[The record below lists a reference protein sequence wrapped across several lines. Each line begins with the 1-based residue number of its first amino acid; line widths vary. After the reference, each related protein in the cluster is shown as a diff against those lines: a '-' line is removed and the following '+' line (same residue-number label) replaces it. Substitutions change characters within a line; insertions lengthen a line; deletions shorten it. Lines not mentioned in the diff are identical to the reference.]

1 MRVPPKN
8 KHLLI
13 PLTSLDCSFI
23 VTLPSMILESDVF
36 VQLLVISYM
45 HEITREGVL

>member
-1 MRVPPKN
+1 MRVPRKN

-13 PLTSLDCSFI
+13 PPTRLDCSII
-23 VTLPSMILESDVF
+23 VALPSMILELDVF

-45 HEITREGVL
+45 HEITREEV